1 MGRQFKPGQLQTGS
15 LYNISSSYAVT
26 ASNAT
31 SALFALTASF
41 ALNASSGNGFP
52 FSGSA
57 IITGSLEIKSDIN
70 DIFIIKNF
78 AGNNILTVSQSGVVI
93 LATQSAEL
101 TGPAP
106 AGAIYFTSSS
116 FFVGLV

>member
-15 LYNISSSYAVT
+15 LYNISSSFAVT
-26 ASNAT
+26 ASY
-31 SALFALTASF
+31 
-41 ALNASSGNGFP
+41 ALNSIPPFP

-57 IITGSLEIKSDIN
+57 VITGSLEIKSNVN

-78 AGNNILTVSQSGVVI
+78 AGNNILTVSQSGVVV

-101 TGPAP
+101 TNPAP
-106 AGAIYFTSSS
+106 NGGIYFTSSS
-116 FFVGLV
+116 FFVGLD